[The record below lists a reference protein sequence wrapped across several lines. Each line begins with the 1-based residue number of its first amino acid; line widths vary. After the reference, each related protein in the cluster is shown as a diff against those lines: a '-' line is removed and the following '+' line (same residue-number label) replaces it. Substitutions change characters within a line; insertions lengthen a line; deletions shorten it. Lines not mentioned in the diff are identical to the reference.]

1 MAAKT
6 SRIPEILRK
15 NQSDIQKEWLG
26 QQEKTLSRK
35 IKLSEL
41 TDEAREF
48 LGLLT
53 DASQTGDIET
63 GKGSAWSSS
72 EAFLARLSKSRSEQG
87 FSPTDTANF
96 VLSLKAPLF
105 DRIRSELKS
114 DPELL
119 GEELW
124 KATLLLDRL
133 ALYTTEIFQKS
144 REELINRQQ
153 NDMMELST
161 PVVKLWDGVLAL
173 PLIGTLDSSRTQV
186 IMEALLE
193 RIVETGSELAIIDIT
208 GVPTV
213 DTLVA
218 QHLIKTVTAARL
230 MGAECIIS
238 GIRPQIAATIVHLG
252 VDLSGITTKA
262 TLADAF
268 QIALTRIGKTV
279 VSTKQ
284 VQAAQAKLRG

>member
-1 MAAKT
+1 MASKPT
-6 SRIPEILRK
+6 RIPELLRK
-15 NQSDIQKEWLG
+15 HQTEIQKEWLAH
-26 QQEKTLSRK
+26 QEKTMSRK
-35 IKLSEL
+35 IKLSDL
-41 TDEAREF
+41 TDESREF

-53 DASQTGDIET
+53 DAAQSGDIES
-63 GKGSAWSSS
+63 GKGAAWSAS
-72 EAFLARLSKSRSEQG
+72 ESFLARLSKTRSEQG
-87 FSPTDTANF
+87 FSPSETANF
-96 VLSLKAPLF
+96 VLSLKLPLF
-105 DRIRSELKS
+105 ARIRSEMKS
-114 DPELL
+114 EPEAM

-124 KATLLLDRL
+124 KATVLLDRL
-133 ALYTTEIFQKS
+133 ALYTTEIFQKT
-144 REELINRQQ
+144 REEVIIRQQ

-193 RIVETGSELAIIDIT
+193 RIVSTGSELAIIDIT

-279 VSTKQ
+279 VSLKQ
-284 VQAAQAKLRG
+284 VQAAQAKLKA